1 MKFFFL
7 LRITHL
13 PWSEIP
19 TTSAAVALRTV
30 FPVSEQY
37 CHAHGRP
44 IDYHA
49 LRLCFQAF
57 TPDSCTGTLQP
68 LTAPVVSNVI
78 HNASKK
84 NTSTGWF
91 LPILTANSLEKRSQ
105 HYTFIVFVLM
115 TDCAPKIMK
124 MSHYEA
130 SASCPQP
137 VIMLTTHVPSN
148 WNFFLL

>member
-1 MKFFFL
+1 MKFFFFWEL
-7 LRITHL
+7 PTY
-13 PWSEIP
+13 PWSEIA

-30 FPVSEQY
+30 FPVSERSNV
-37 CHAHGRP
+37 HDRP

-49 LRLCFQAF
+49 LCLCFQAF
-57 TPDSCTGTLQP
+57 TPDSCTGILQP